1 MAFLVMTRTNT
12 ISIPE
17 GDKALRSRVRLF
29 GNLLGEVLAEH
40 AGNEVLL
47 AVERLRKGYIRLRKV
62 DDPRLRK
69 RLAQQID
76 RLDPDTL
83 VHVVRAF
90 NVYFSLVNIAEE
102 AFQHKTRRRLVN
114 RGGPLWVGSFDQTL
128 REFHS
133 SGMSEEQL
141 QSLLRQTL
149 YMPVFTAHPTES
161 KRRAVMYTLRGIFV
175 TAEQLD
181 KPRLS
186 KEARHEIVEDLRSQI
201 QILWKTDEV
210 RVHKPTVEDEL
221 VNGLFYFRESLF
233 QTVPMV
239 YRYLEKSIRRVYN
252 IKQIKIPPIL
262 RFGSWIGGDRDGNP
276 FVKPETTRY
285 ALRLHMQTIINEY
298 LQRVTELRSQLTFS
312 SSFIQT
318 SKAFSDNLKQDL
330 EVYAGL
336 LDAKPERFSHEP
348 YRLKLYIVR
357 KRLEQNLAFVTAR
370 IDTADSVYPEQYP
383 HRYLNAQ
390 EFIAD
395 LEIVRNSLYS
405 HGDQNV
411 ADSLLK
417 DVIHLVHTFGFFLVH
432 LDIRQEST
440 RHTEAVAE
448 LCKQLPEQPDYGSL
462 NEEERIALLA
472 NLLEG
477 GNVPVQR
484 DTLSEATKETLD
496 VLDVITEMRHEV
508 SAEAFGTYV
517 ISMTHRA
524 SHILELIWLAAL
536 TGLAGQNN
544 GSWFCNIRISPLFET
559 IEDLEHIE
567 NVLTRLFAVPVYCQL
582 LKASG
587 NLQEVML
594 GYSDSCK
601 DGGILASAWNLY
613 EAQQK
618 VINITNRHDI
628 KCRMFHGR
636 GGTLGRGGG
645 PTHDAI
651 LSQPPG
657 TVHGQIKF
665 TEQGEVLSYK
675 YSNAET
681 AVYELTMGITGLLKA
696 SRNVVQQASAH
707 CNEYTEVMAEL
718 ARYGEQAYRQLI
730 DETEGLLDYFYEAT
744 PVTEIGLLN
753 IGSRPSHRK
762 QQDRSKS
769 SIRAIPWVFGWAQSR
784 HTLPAWYGIG
794 SALQQWGQDR
804 PERLEQLQI
813 MYRDCPFF
821 RALLGNTQMSLA
833 KADMDIADEYR
844 ELAANAYNATSIFQ
858 TIESEYDRTLEAI
871 KSVARIHTMLEEIPS
886 LVLSLERRN
895 PYLDPLNH
903 IQIKLLS
910 RIRNERLDDS
920 ERDRWLD
927 PLLRSINA
935 IASGMRNTG

>member
-1 MAFLVMTRTNT
+1 MNLTNT
-12 ISIPE
+12 IPIPP
-17 GDKALRSRVRLF
+17 GDKELRSRVRLF
-29 GNLLGEVLAEH
+29 GDLLGEVLAEH
-40 AGNEVLL
+40 AGKDVLL
-47 AVERLRKGYIRLRKV
+47 AVEKLRKGYIRLRKV
-62 DDPRLRK
+62 EDTRLSK

-76 RLDPDTL
+76 QLDPDTL
-83 VHVVRAF
+83 VHVIRAF

-102 AFQHKTRRRLVN
+102 AHQHKARRNQVGK
-114 RGGPLWVGSFDQTL
+114 GGPLWVGSFDHTL
-128 REFHS
+128 RDFHR
-133 SGMSEEQL
+133 SGMSESQL
-141 QSLLRQTL
+141 QSLLQQTL

-175 TAEQLD
+175 TAEKLD
-181 KPRLS
+181 RPRLS
-186 KEARHEIVEDLRSQI
+186 KEARNDIIEDLRSQI

-233 QTVPMV
+233 QTVPLV
-239 YRYLEKSIRRVYN
+239 YRYLEKSIRRVYGSRTIN
-252 IKQIKIPPIL
+252 LPPIL

-285 ALRLHMQTIINEY
+285 ALRLHTQTILNEY
-298 LQRVTELRSQLTFS
+298 LRRVTELRSQLTYS
-312 SSFIQT
+312 SSMVQPN
-318 SKAFSDNLKQDL
+318 KAFTDNLKQDL
-330 EVYAGL
+330 ETFVGL
-336 LDAKPERFSHEP
+336 LDNKPERFSHEP
-348 YRLKLYIVR
+348 YRLKLYLVR
-357 KRLEQNLAFVTAR
+357 QRLEQNLAFVDAM
-370 IDTADSVYPEQYP
+370 IHQPDSLKAEKYA
-383 HRYLNAQ
+383 HRYHNAQ
-390 EFIAD
+390 ELLAD
-395 LEIVRNSLYS
+395 LELIRSSLYS
-405 HGDQNV
+405 HSDRNV
-411 ADSLLK
+411 ADGLLK
-417 DVIHLVHTFGFFLVH
+417 DIIHLVHTFGFFLVH

-448 LCKQLPEQPDYGSL
+448 LCRQLPEQPDYPSL
-462 NEEERIALLA
+462 NEAQRSKLLA
-472 NLLEG
+472 KLLED
-477 GNVPVQR
+477 GNVFIQR
-484 DTLSEATKETLD
+484 NTLSDDTKETLE
-496 VLDVITEMRHEV
+496 VLDVISEMRNEV

-517 ISMTHRA
+517 ISMTHNA
-524 SHILELIWLAAL
+524 SHILELMWLAAL
-536 TGLAGQNN
+536 TGLAGQTDD
-544 GSWFCNIRISPLFET
+544 GWFCHIKISPLFET

-567 NVLTRLFAVPVYCQL
+567 SVLTQLFDVPVYREL

-601 DGGILASAWNLY
+601 DGGIFASAWNLY

-618 VINITNRHDI
+618 VIRMTNQHDI

-651 LSQPPG
+651 LSQPPA

-696 SRNVVQQASAH
+696 SRNVVQQDSQH
-707 CNEYTEVMAEL
+707 CQEYSGVMAEL
-718 ARYGEQAYRQLI
+718 ASYGEQAYRKLI
-730 DETEGLLDYFYEAT
+730 DETDGLLDYFYEAT

-794 SALQQWGQDR
+794 SALQQWRQNQ
-804 PERLEQLQI
+804 PERLQQLQV

-844 ELAANAYNATSIFQ
+844 ELAANAYNAAHIFQ
-858 TIESEYDRTLEAI
+858 SIESEFDRTVEQI
-871 KSVARIHTMLEEIPS
+871 KAVARIHTILVEIPT
-886 LVLSLERRN
+886 LVLSLQRRN

-910 RIRNERLDDS
+910 RVRNEAMDTA
-920 ERDRWLD
+920 ERDKWLN